1 MRNAATILFLCII
14 SALASSCL
22 EDIDLDTGERILN
35 VYCILGQGPEQ
46 TLELSYFAPTG
57 GKIHSVGEDVSISLY
72 EEETLVGHFTRTSD
86 NKWSIDCIPKE
97 KCTYR
102 LEVSVEGEPP
112 LYAETKYPPLSNFH
126 EVIVYPSDYEAV
138 STITLGNFGVELD
151 ADTDQILWC
160 YFENQGAGP
169 AFSQYIVTD
178 HPGVDA
184 RGETGYPYDKK
195 SPIIENEFW
204 STDGFCFYYS
214 STGVYSSL
222 FYGPPPFLHEQVLR
236 IQHPASFRRPIDPEK
251 MRVYVFDGIGLQ
263 EEDGESGMF
272 GIAGVDRTPI
282 WAKLVICSV
291 SGEYDHYLSDF
302 YYGNGP
308 DDDFANFV
316 YKRNHY
322 SNVKNGTGIFGA
334 SYQYRLE
341 NYIWHFVHGD
351 DGY

>member
-1 MRNAATILFLCII
+1 
-14 SALASSCL
+14 
-22 EDIDLDTGERILN
+22 
-35 VYCILGQGPEQ
+35 
-46 TLELSYFAPTG
+46 
-57 GKIHSVGEDVSISLY
+57 
-72 EEETLVGHFTRTSD
+72 
-86 NKWSIDCIPKE
+86 
-97 KCTYR
+97 
-102 LEVSVEGEPP
+102 
-112 LYAETKYPPLSNFH
+112 
-126 EVIVYPSDYEAV
+126 
-138 STITLGNFGVELD
+138 
-151 ADTDQILWC
+151 
-160 YFENQGAGP
+160 
-169 AFSQYIVTD
+169 
-178 HPGVDA
+178 
-184 RGETGYPYDKK
+184 
-195 SPIIENEFW
+195 
-204 STDGFCFYYS
+204 
-214 STGVYSSL
+214 
-222 FYGPPPFLHEQVLR
+222 
-236 IQHPASFRRPIDPEK
+236 

-291 SGEYDHYLSDF
+291 SGEYDHYLSDY